1 MNMINT
7 VFDTNVLVSAFMN
20 KDGIPAKVL
29 YLFVKR
35 DFSLQETKSIIQM
48 NLLY

>member
-20 KDGIPAKVL
+20 KDGIPAKIL
-29 YLFVKR
+29 
-35 DFSLQETKSIIQM
+35 LQETKSIIQM